1 MSGPRPGAADPL
13 PAAIGWHAQAACR
26 GADPELFFAPD
37 AEHVTAR
44 KRREAAAKA
53 VCCGCIVRTACLE
66 WRLTSPDQADGG
78 IWGGLGELERAR
90 IRRLRLR
97 RDSGRKREEIAS

>member
-1 MSGPRPGAADPL
+1 MTGCPRPGVSDPL
-13 PAAIGWHAQAACR
+13 PAGLDWHEQAACR

-37 AEHVTAR
+37 TERVSAR

-53 VCCGCIVRTACLE
+53 ICAGCIVRTSCLE
-66 WRLTSPDQADGG
+66 WRLASPGQLDGG
-78 IWGGLGELERAR
+78 VWGGANEDERAR

-97 RDSGRKREEIAS
+97 AATRKAAA